1 LGRSETDKDTKVAYF
16 FLISLALVICVII
29 SVIIISLD
37 PAELWGA
44 PGPITY
50 PEGFVKHPSI
60 AGLWFEGS
68 NPNVLLV
75 NLSYVGGSNGLLS
88 GVTVQDKSRYLVV
101 EGDVSPSVLS
111 DFKETL
117 TINLHDSLSSGN
129 YDLAIRFENSGVVR
143 ESFTVP

>member
-1 LGRSETDKDTKVAYF
+1 LGRSQTDKDTKVAYF
-16 FLISLALVICVII
+16 FLTSLSFVICIII

-50 PEGFVKHPSI
+50 SEGFVKHASI

-75 NLSYVGGSNGLLS
+75 NLTYVGGSNGILS
-88 GVTVQDKSRYLVV
+88 GATVQDKSRYLVV
-101 EGDVSPSVLS
+101 EGDVSPNVLS
-111 DFKETL
+111 DFKEKL

-129 YDLAIRFENSGVVR
+129 YDLAIRFENSCIVYK
-143 ESFTVP
+143 SFTVP